1 METHFLRFFSRIL
14 KKISNSFPQRAPI
27 DSIPGKCQR
36 GRGEISKKPTLL
48 WHAHVWEFAGF
59 DKNKMISVEN

>member
-1 METHFLRFFSRIL
+1 METRFLRFFSRIL
-14 KKISNSFPQRAPI
+14 KKFSNSFPQRVPI

-36 GRGEISKKPTLL
+36 GRREISKKPALL
-48 WHAHVWEFAGF
+48 WHAHVWEFARF